1 MMLFHD
7 KLESVSP
14 CANYFLT
21 LKWSLKSR
29 FEKKKNWLFL
39 WTNDFSSSTK
49 WLFSGKQWISC
60 FFSWIEMSFDMKEDS
75 LKQKMVY
82 QKNVVFYH
90 EKYQFLYHS
99 FSFWI
104 GRLYHLHF
112 ELKSWIQKSKI
123 FYLPSQK
130 SFSFFLQFQLARHFI
145 RHWRLSKAAI
155 IQLCYMK
162 SALNLCV

>member
-1 MMLFHD
+1 MKKRRIDCFFGLMISPPQQNDCFLENNGFH
-7 KLESVSP
+7 V
-14 CANYFLT
+14 
-21 LKWSLKSR
+21 
-29 FEKKKNWLFL
+29 
-39 WTNDFSSSTK
+39 
-49 WLFSGKQWISC
+49 
-60 FFSWIEMSFDMKEDS
+60 FSWIEMSFDMKEDS
-75 LKQKMVY
+75 LKQKMVC
-82 QKNVVFYH
+82 KRNVVFFH